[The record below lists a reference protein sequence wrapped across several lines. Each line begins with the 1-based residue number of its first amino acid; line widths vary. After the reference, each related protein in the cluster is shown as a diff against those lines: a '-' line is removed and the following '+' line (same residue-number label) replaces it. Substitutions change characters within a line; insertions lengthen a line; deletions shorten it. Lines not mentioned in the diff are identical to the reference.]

1 MGNIM
6 ENHKKLTDYA
16 GVNRQMSITFYDNW
30 FKWKII

>member
-1 MGNIM
+1 MGSIM
-6 ENHKKLTDYA
+6 ENHKKTDYA